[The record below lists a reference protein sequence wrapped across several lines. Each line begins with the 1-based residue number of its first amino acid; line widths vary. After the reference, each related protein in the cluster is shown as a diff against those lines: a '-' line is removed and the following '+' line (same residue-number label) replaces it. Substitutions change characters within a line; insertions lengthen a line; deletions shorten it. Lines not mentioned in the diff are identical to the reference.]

1 MKELLNH
8 LKTRITLL
16 EKAVEKAEKDC
27 GSFPGGHLRV
37 SESRNRFRYYHITE
51 PGDHVGKYLTK
62 DCSGLAK
69 ALAQKDYNE
78 RFLKSARLELSMLE
92 KTLSRITTC
101 NAELAYQKLPDARK
115 KLVDPYILPDE
126 LFVQEWLAKPFKEN
140 PYLPENKI
148 YDTRRGEKVRSK
160 SEAIIADML
169 QDLGIPYHY
178 EKPIKLRGGT
188 RRYPDFTLLKVST
201 REEIILE
208 HFGLLDDED
217 YRNGCLI
224 KMSEYRQNGIYPGKN
239 LLITYET
246 PIFPLDIKG
255 FKKMLSNLIF

>member
-1 MKELLNH
+1 MYNLLKQIEERIAVLKHAIKIAERDYGSYPEGRLRISNVKRQDRFYRVTKETDNTGEYIP
-8 LKTRITLL
+8 K
-16 EKAVEKAEKDC
+16 K
-27 GSFPGGHLRV
+27 S
-37 SESRNRFRYYHITE
+37 
-51 PGDHVGKYLTK
+51 LT
-62 DCSGLAK
+62 LAK

-92 KTLSRITTC
+92 KTLSRLTTC

-169 QDLGIPYHY
+169 QELGIPYHY
-178 EKPIKLRGGT
+178 EKPIKLKGGT

-217 YRNGCLI
+217 YRYSCLI

-246 PIFPLDIKG
+246 SIFPLDIKG
-255 FKKMLSNLIF
+255 FKKMLSGLLL